1 MKKVSSGRGSHGTR
15 KRHRRPFWKRLL
27 SRRSQEDRVEYV
39 SRLLVIPVAI
49 ATAALLYGLTIE
61 PTGRKD
67 YVESLTDPLRWSS
80 FLPGTNESS
89 ATGRDLSSRAS
100 NSGGTAELPVPS
112 AAPAVA
118 DSTAGHTDSTA
129 ATRDGSG
136 TWVLVREGQTLY
148 DIAREQYGNETAWK
162 RIWLYN
168 LERLPNPTN
177 VRYGME
183 LYMPPPGELSAE
195 ETSRVD
201 RLLAELS

>member
-49 ATAALLYGLTIE
+49 AAAALLYGLTIE

-67 YVESLTDPLRWSS
+67 YVESLTDPLRWTS

-89 ATGRDLSSRAS
+89 ATGRDLSSQAS
-100 NSGGTAELPVPS
+100 TAGGRSELPVPS
-112 AAPAVA
+112 AAPVPADTTA
-118 DSTAGHTDSTA
+118 RGMDSTGTPTEGA
-129 ATRDGSG
+129 G

-148 DIAREQYGNETAWK
+148 DIAREQYGNEAAWK

-195 ETSRVD
+195 ETSRAD